1 MPIFKWEG
9 KTLKGQIKKGEFD
22 GADEAAVR
30 VQLRQQNIIPTKI
43 VSKGKEIKFSLP
55 FGKKVKQRS
64 IAIFTRQLATM
75 IDAGL
80 PLVQSLEILSA
91 QQDHKLFKNIIREI
105 REDVEGG
112 STFAGAL
119 KKHPATFDDLY
130 TNLVVAGEEGGI
142 LDNILTRLANYIEKA
157 EALKKKVKSALVY
170 PSTIVGVAVIVVAIL
185 MIFVIPVFEQMFSSA
200 GQTLPL
206 PTLIVITTSK
216 IIKKYVVVIVPVF
229 IFLGFLL
236 RKYHQTENGKALIDR
251 LLLKLPVFG
260 PLFQKIAVARFSRTL
275 GTLVSSGVPILDG
288 LTIVSKTSGNRTI
301 ETAILNARASIREG
315 ETIAEPLGRSGMF
328 PPMVIQMISVGE
340 STGALDS
347 MLSKIADFYEEEVDV
362 AVANLTSLLEP
373 FLMVFLGV
381 VIGGV
386 VISMYLPIFNMASEV
401 GSLFSLRVHIPSR
414 SPCLPQ
420 PSTGSHPVCEAGS
433 QETFWIG

>member
-9 KTLKGQIKKGEFD
+9 KTLKGQLKKGEFE
-22 GADEAAVR
+22 APDEAAVR
-30 VQLRQQNIIPTKI
+30 INLRQQNIIPTKI

-80 PLVQSLEILSA
+80 PLVQSLEILSS
-91 QQDHKLFKNIIREI
+91 QQEHKLFKNIIREI

-119 KKHPATFDDLY
+119 KKHPATFNDLY

-142 LDNILTRLANYIEKA
+142 LDTILTRLANYIEKA

-206 PTLIVITTSK
+206 PTLIVMTMSK
-216 IIKKYVVVIVPVF
+216 IIKKYVVIIIPVL
-229 IFLGFLL
+229 ILLGFLL
-236 RKYHQTENGKALIDR
+236 KKYYQTENGKTLIDR

-288 LTIVSKTSGNRTI
+288 LTIVSRTSGNKTI

-315 ETIAEPLGRSGMF
+315 ETIAEPLGRSGIF

-347 MLSKIADFYEEEVDV
+347 MLSKIADFYEEEVDL
-362 AVANLTSLLEP
+362 AVGNLTSLLEP
-373 FLMVFLGV
+373 LLMVFLGV

-386 VISMYLPIFNMASEV
+386 VISMYLPIFQMASAV
-401 GSLFSLRVHIPSR
+401 G
-414 SPCLPQ
+414 
-420 PSTGSHPVCEAGS
+420 
-433 QETFWIG
+433 

>member
-1 MPIFKWEG
+1 MPIYKWEG
-9 KTLKGQIKKGEFD
+9 KTLKGTVKKGELE
-22 GADEAAVR
+22 APTEAALR
-30 VQLRQQNIIPTKI
+30 THLRQQNIIPTKI
-43 VSKGKEIKFSLP
+43 VGKGTQVKLP
-55 FGKKVKQRS
+55 TFGRKKVKQRS

-80 PLVQSLEILSA
+80 PLVQSLEILA
-91 QQDHKLFKNIIREI
+91 TQQENKTFKQILREI

-112 STFAGAL
+112 ATFAGAL
-119 KKHPATFDDLY
+119 KKHPSTFNELY

-157 EALKKKVKSALVY
+157 EALRKKAKSALIY
-170 PSTIVGVAVIVVAIL
+170 PGVIMTVAVGVVIIL
-185 MIFVIPVFEQMFSSA
+185 MVFVIPVFESMFRQA

-206 PTLIVITTSK
+206 PTLIVVSISK
-216 IIKKYVVVIVPVF
+216 LIRRYCIIFIPLAILGVIA
-229 IFLGFLL
+229 L
-236 RKYHQTENGKALIDR
+236 RRYHRTENGRTVIDG
-251 LLLKLPVFG
+251 LLLKLPIFG
-260 PLFQKIAVARFSRTL
+260 PLFQKISVARFSRTL

-288 LTIVSKTSGNRTI
+288 LSIVSKTSGNKTI

-315 ETIAEPLGRSGMF
+315 ETIAEPLNRSGIF

-347 MLSKIADFYEEEVDV
+347 MLAKIADFYEEEVDV

-381 VIGGV
+381 VIGSV
-386 VISMYLPIFNMASEV
+386 VIAMYLPIFQMANAV
-401 GSLFSLRVHIPSR
+401 G
-414 SPCLPQ
+414 
-420 PSTGSHPVCEAGS
+420 
-433 QETFWIG
+433 

>member
-1 MPIFKWEG
+1 MEAPNEG
-9 KTLKGQIKKGEFD
+9 AI
-22 GADEAAVR
+22 R
-30 VQLRQQNIIPTKI
+30 IHLRQQNMIPTKI
-43 VSKGKEIKFSLP
+43 AAKGKEIKISLP
-55 FGKKVKQRS
+55 FGKKVHQRS

-80 PLVQSLEILSA
+80 PLVQSLEILSS
-91 QQDHKLFKNIIREI
+91 QQEHKIFKNILRGI

-119 KKHPATFDDLY
+119 KKYPATFNDLY

-142 LDNILTRLANYIEKA
+142 LDNILLRLAAYIEKA

-170 PSTIVGVAVIVVAIL
+170 PAVIVTVAVFVVMIL
-185 MIFVIPVFEQMFSSA
+185 MFFVIPVFSKMFEEA
-200 GQTLPL
+200 GSQLPL
-206 PTLIVITTSK
+206 PTLV
-216 IIKKYVVVIVPVF
+216 VVVISKFAQKYIF
-229 IFLGFLL
+229 IVIPAVILFFYLFK
-236 RKYHQTENGKALIDR
+236 KYHQTEGGKRVLDG

-288 LTIVSKTSGNRTI
+288 LNIVSKTAGNKVI
-301 ETAILNARASIREG
+301 ETAIMNARASIREG
-315 ETIAEPLGRSGMF
+315 ETIAEPLARSNIF
-328 PPMVIQMISVGE
+328 PPMVIQMIAVGE

-347 MLSKIADFYEEEVDV
+347 MLSKIAEFYEEEVDV

-373 FLMVFLGV
+373 ILMIFLGV

-386 VISMYLPIFNMASEV
+386 VIAMYLPIFNMASA
-401 GSLFSLRVHIPSR
+401 VH
-414 SPCLPQ
+414 
-420 PSTGSHPVCEAGS
+420 
-433 QETFWIG
+433 

>member
-1 MPIFKWEG
+1 MPIYKWEG
-9 KTLKGQIKKGEFD
+9 KTSKGVLKKGEMEAP
-22 GADEAAVR
+22 GEAAVR
-30 VQLRQQNIIPTKI
+30 IHLRQQNIIQTKI
-43 VSKGKEIKFSLP
+43 ASKGREIKINLP
-55 FGKKVKQRS
+55 FRKKVKQRA
-64 IAIFTRQLATM
+64 IAVFTRQLATM

-80 PLVQSLEILSA
+80 PLVQSLEVLSS
-91 QQDHKLFKNIIREI
+91 QQDNKVFKNIIREI

-119 KKHPATFDDLY
+119 KKHPLTFNELY

-170 PSTIVGVAVIVVAIL
+170 PATIVGVAIIVVIIL
-185 MIFVIPVFEQMFSSA
+185 MVFVIPVFETLFKSA

-206 PTLIVITTSK
+206 PTLIVLTISK
-216 IIKKYVVVIVPVF
+216 LIKKYVIILIPAVI
-229 IFLGFLL
+229 LL
-236 RKYHQTENGKALIDR
+236 FYLFKKYYQTDGGKALVDR

-260 PLFQKIAVARFSRTL
+260 PLFQKISVARFSRTL

-288 LTIVSKTSGNRTI
+288 LSIVSKTSGNRTI
-301 ETAILNARASIREG
+301 ETAILNARSSIREG
-315 ETIAEPLGRSGMF
+315 ETIAEPLNRSGIF

-347 MLSKIADFYEEEVDV
+347 MLAKIADFYEEEVDV
-362 AVANLTSLLEP
+362 AVGNLTSLLEP
-373 FLMVFLGV
+373 FLMIFLGV

-386 VISMYLPIFNMASEV
+386 VISMYLPIFQMASAV
-401 GSLFSLRVHIPSR
+401 G
-414 SPCLPQ
+414 
-420 PSTGSHPVCEAGS
+420 
-433 QETFWIG
+433 

>member
-9 KTLKGQIKKGEFD
+9 KSQKGSVKKGEME
-22 GADEAAVR
+22 APSEAAVR
-30 VQLRQQNIIPTKI
+30 IQLRQQNIIPTKI
-43 VSKGKEIKFSLP
+43 ATKGKEFTLGFSI
-55 FGKKVKQRS
+55 GKKVPQRS

-80 PLVQSLEILSA
+80 PLVQSLDILSS
-91 QQDHKLFKNIIREI
+91 QQENKTFKRILREI

-119 KKHPATFDDLY
+119 KKHPSIFDDLY

-142 LDNILTRLANYIEKA
+142 LDNILTRLSNYIEKA
-157 EALKKKVKSALVY
+157 EALKKKVKSAMIY
-170 PSTIVGVAVIVVAIL
+170 PAIIVSVAVLVVIIL
-185 MIFVIPVFEQMFSSA
+185 MIFVIPVFETMFKSA
-200 GQTLPL
+200 GQSLPL
-206 PTLIVITTSK
+206 PTLIVLTISK
-216 IIKKYVVVIVPVF
+216 IIKKYIIVF
-229 IFLGFLL
+229 IPAAILFVYLF
-236 RKYHQTENGKALIDR
+236 KKFHKTESGKTLIDR
-251 LLLKLPVFG
+251 LTLKVPVFG
-260 PLFQKIAVARFSRTL
+260 MLLKKVAVARFARTL

-288 LTIVSKTSGNRTI
+288 LQIVSQTAGNRTI

-315 ETIAEPLGRSGMF
+315 ETIAEPLGRSGIF

-347 MLSKIADFYEEEVDV
+347 MLTKIADFYDDEVDV
-362 AVANLTSLLEP
+362 AVSNLTSLLEP

-386 VISMYLPIFNMASEV
+386 VIAMYLPIFQMASAV
-401 GSLFSLRVHIPSR
+401 G
-414 SPCLPQ
+414 
-420 PSTGSHPVCEAGS
+420 
-433 QETFWIG
+433 

>member
-9 KTLKGQIKKGEFD
+9 KTLRGQIKKGEFE
-22 GADEAAVR
+22 APDEAAVR
-30 VQLRQQNIIPTKI
+30 IYLRQQSIIPTKI
-43 VSKGKEIKFSLP
+43 VSKGKEIKFELP
-55 FGKKVKQRS
+55 FGQKVKQRS

-80 PLVQSLEILSA
+80 PLVQSLEILSV
-91 QQDHKLFKNIIREI
+91 QQENKRFKTIIREI

-119 KKHPATFDDLY
+119 KKHPSTFNDLY

-170 PSTIVGVAVIVVAIL
+170 PSTIVGVAVIVVLIL
-185 MIFVIPVFEQMFSSA
+185 MIFVIPVFESMFKSA
-200 GQTLPL
+200 GQALPL
-206 PTLIVITTSK
+206 PTLIVITMSSL
-216 IIKKYVVVIVPVF
+216 IKKYIIIILPAF
-229 IFLGFLL
+229 ILLIYLL
-236 RKYHQTENGKALIDR
+236 RRYHKTESGRTVIDR
-251 LLLKLPVFG
+251 LILKIPVFG
-260 PLFQKIAVARFSRTL
+260 PLFQKISVARFSRTL

-288 LTIVSKTSGNRTI
+288 LTIVSKTSGNKTI

-315 ETIAEPLGRSGMF
+315 ETIAEPLGRSGWF

-386 VISMYLPIFNMASEV
+386 VISMYLPIFSMASAV
-401 GSLFSLRVHIPSR
+401 G
-414 SPCLPQ
+414 
-420 PSTGSHPVCEAGS
+420 
-433 QETFWIG
+433 

>member
-1 MPIFKWEG
+1 MPVYKWEG
-9 KTLKGQIKKGEFD
+9 KTLKGQIKKGEM
-22 GADEAAVR
+22 EAPNESAIR
-30 VQLRQQNIIPTKI
+30 THLRQQNIVPTKI
-43 VSKGKEIKFSLP
+43 VAKGKEVQFSLSL
-55 FGKKVKQRS
+55 GKKVKDRS

-80 PLVQSLEILSA
+80 PLVQSLEILA
-91 QQDHKLFKNIIREI
+91 VQQENKAFKNIIREI

-119 KKHPATFDDLY
+119 KKHPKVFSELY

-142 LDNILTRLANYIEKA
+142 LDNILNRLANYIEKA

-170 PSTIVGVAVIVVAIL
+170 PSTIVGVAVIVVMIL
-185 MIFVIPVFEQMFSSA
+185 MIFVIPVFESMFKGA

-206 PTLIVITTSK
+206 PTLIVLAMSK
-216 IIKKYVVVIVPVF
+216 FVKSYILFIIPAIGIF
-229 IFLGFLL
+229 IFLF
-236 RKYHQTENGKALIDR
+236 RRYYKTENGRAVIDS
-251 LLLKLPVFG
+251 LLLKAPVFG

-288 LTIVSKTSGNRTI
+288 LSIVSRTSGNKTI
-301 ETAILNARASIREG
+301 ETAILKARSSIKEG
-315 ETIAEPLGRSGMF
+315 ETIAEPLNRSGVF

-373 FLMVFLGV
+373 FLMMFLGV

-386 VISMYLPIFNMASEV
+386 VISMYLPIFQMASAV
-401 GSLFSLRVHIPSR
+401 G
-414 SPCLPQ
+414 
-420 PSTGSHPVCEAGS
+420 
-433 QETFWIG
+433 

>member
-9 KTLKGQIKKGEFD
+9 RGLKGQIKKGEFE
-22 GADEAAVR
+22 APDEAAVR
-30 VQLRQQNIIPTKI
+30 IYLRQQNIIPTKI
-43 VSKGKEIKFSLP
+43 VSKGKEIKFALP
-55 FGKKVKQRS
+55 FKQKVKQRS

-80 PLVQSLEILSA
+80 PLVQSLEILSS
-91 QQDHKLFKNIIREI
+91 QQDQKLFKNIIREI

-112 STFAGAL
+112 STFAAAL
-119 KKHPATFDDLY
+119 KKHPGTFDDLY

-142 LDNILTRLANYIEKA
+142 LDTILLRLAGYIEKA

-170 PSTIVGVAVIVVAIL
+170 PAAIVSVAVIVVGIL
-185 MIFVIPVFEQMFSSA
+185 MIFVIPVFETMFSSA

-206 PTLIVITTSK
+206 PTLIVLTMSK
-216 IIKKYVVVIVPVF
+216 LIKKYVVIIIPLCIL
-229 IFLGFLL
+229 IFFLL
-236 RKYHQTENGKALIDR
+236 RKYHQTENGKAVIDS
-251 LLLKLPVFG
+251 LLLKMPVFG
-260 PLFQKIAVARFSRTL
+260 PLFKKIAVARFSRTL

-288 LTIVSKTSGNRTI
+288 LTIVSKTSGNKTI

-315 ETIAEPLGRSGMF
+315 ETIADPLGRSAIF

-362 AVANLTSLLEP
+362 AVGNLTSLLEP
-373 FLMVFLGV
+373 LLMVFLGV

-386 VISMYLPIFNMASEV
+386 VISMYLPIFQMASAV
-401 GSLFSLRVHIPSR
+401 G
-414 SPCLPQ
+414 
-420 PSTGSHPVCEAGS
+420 
-433 QETFWIG
+433 

>member
-1 MPIFKWEG
+1 MPIYKWEG
-9 KTLKGQIKKGEFD
+9 KTTKGAIKKGEME
-22 GADEAAVR
+22 APTEAAIR
-30 VQLRQQNIIPTKI
+30 IHLRQQNIIPTKI
-43 VSKGKEIKFSLP
+43 VSKGKAIKISLP
-55 FGKKVKQRS
+55 FLKRKVNQRA

-80 PLVQSLEILSA
+80 PLVQSLEILSS
-91 QQDHKLFKNIIREI
+91 QQENKVFKNIIREI

-119 KKHPATFDDLY
+119 KKHPVTFNELY

-142 LDNILTRLANYIEKA
+142 LDNILTRLANYIEKS
-157 EALKKKVKSALVY
+157 EALKKKVKSALIY
-170 PSTIVGVAVIVVAIL
+170 PATIVGVAVIVVMIL
-185 MIFVIPVFEQMFSSA
+185 MIFVIPVFETMFKSA
-200 GQTLPL
+200 GQNLPL
-206 PTLIVITTSK
+206 PTLIVVTLSK
-216 IIKKYVVVIVPVF
+216 FIKKYVVIVIPSLILLV
-229 IFLGFLL
+229 FLL
-236 RKYHQTENGKALIDR
+236 RKYHQTQNGKAVLDR

-260 PLFQKIAVARFSRTL
+260 PLFKKIAVARFSRTL

-288 LTIVSKTSGNRTI
+288 LSIVSRTSGNRTI

-315 ETIAEPLGRSGMF
+315 ETIAEPLNRSGIF

-347 MLSKIADFYEEEVDV
+347 MLSKIADFYEEEVDI

-386 VISMYLPIFNMASEV
+386 VISMYLPIFQMASAV
-401 GSLFSLRVHIPSR
+401 G
-414 SPCLPQ
+414 
-420 PSTGSHPVCEAGS
+420 
-433 QETFWIG
+433 